1 MARKKVTLAY
11 IEVDSERKASL
22 RKRKRGLMNKAREI
36 GTLCD
41 VPVCVIVY
49 SPFDEEAE
57 VYPSRA
63 EAQAVVGRFYRLSEA
78 ERTRKMVNQETF
90 TQQRILK
97 AQAQLSRLHREKR
110 RRELEKY
117 VYRCMGGSARIE
129 DVEASDVKE
138 IGWVIN
144 EVLRDITSRMEK
156 VKGKAKEEENE
167 EETEEK
173 EEDRLN
179 SYMLSIADSLTEL
192 QRIGSSRDEVGWDL
206 SALAY
211 PYMFNNA
218 QGSGGQ
224 QR

>member
-11 IEVDSERKASL
+11 IEVDSERKASF

-49 SPFDEEAE
+49 GPSDEEAE

-63 EAQAVVGRFYRLSEA
+63 EAQVVVGRFYRLSEA

-90 TQQRILK
+90 TQQRIVK

-110 RRELEKY
+110 RRELEKH
-117 VYRCMGGSARIE
+117 VYMCMEGSARIE
-129 DVEASDVKE
+129 DVEASDVNE
-138 IGWVIN
+138 MGWVIN
-144 EVLRDITSRMEK
+144 QVIRDITSRMER
-156 VKGKAKEEENE
+156 VKGKGKE
-167 EETEEK
+167 EEK
-173 EEDRLN
+173 EEEEEKKDSVDR
-179 SYMLSIADSLTEL
+179 YMLSIADSLTEL
-192 QRIGSSRDEVGWDL
+192 QGIGTSQAEVRWDL
-206 SALAY
+206 SALPY

-224 QR
+224 C